1 MRGHCR
7 GIDLERWGHL
17 ALTDQQCR
25 AAKAGEKSLKLS
37 DSLGLHLYITPTGYK
52 SWRLK
57 YRFGGKERRIVFG
70 PYPEI
75 SLKQARALRDDA
87 RGDLRN
93 GKDPGEEYRVR
104 AARRAGTSD
113 SEGTFEAVARKW
125 HELQKS
131 QWKERHAHDVL
142 ASLIAEVFPHIGN
155 HPIAD
160 IRPATL
166 RSLLETVQERGA
178 IETAHR
184 IRQRISAVFR
194 YAIATD
200 LAEFDPAASISGA
213 LKPVIRGKQP
223 ALLKLPDA
231 QAFLKA
237 FEAEP
242 GHPTTKLASRL
253 LALTAARPGVVQ
265 MAMIGEF
272 EDLDGAEPIWRIP
285 AAKMKLERAKSE
297 REEFEFII
305 PLSLQAVETVQT
317 AAAHAKNRKYLFPSA
332 RHSHRPIT
340 DNALNMA
347 YRRLQKFAGR
357 HVPHGWRASFSTIMN
372 ERAIALERPADRAI
386 IDLMLAHEPDG
397 VEARYNRAAYM
408 PRRRQIAQEWA
419 DLLMKDMLGPES
431 LLDLPRR

>member
-1 MRGHCR
+1 M
-7 GIDLERWGHL
+7 

-25 AAKAGEKSLKLS
+25 AAKAGDKPIKLA
-37 DSLGLHLYITPTGYK
+37 DAMGLHLYITANGYK

-70 PYPEI
+70 PYPDI
-75 SLKQARALRDDA
+75 SLKQARDLRDDA
-87 RGDLRN
+87 RTDLRQ
-93 GKDPGEEYRVR
+93 GKDPGEEYKQR
-104 AARRAGTSD
+104 AARRSGNVED
-113 SEGTFEAVARKW
+113 NGTFKAVAMKW
-125 HELQKS
+125 HELQKA
-131 QWKERHAHDVL
+131 QWKDRHAHDVL
-142 ASLIAEVFPHIGN
+142 ASLEAEVFPEIGSM
-155 HPIAD
+155 PIGD
-160 IRPATL
+160 IRPAAL
-166 RSLLETVQERGA
+166 RKLLDTVQDRGA

-184 IRQRISAVFR
+184 LRQRISAVFR

-200 LAEFDPAASISGA
+200 LAEFDPAASITGA
-213 LKPVIRGKQP
+213 LRPVIRGKQP
-223 ALLKLPDA
+223 ALLKLADA
-231 QAFLKA
+231 RAFLSA

-272 EDLDGAEPIWRIP
+272 EDLDGPEPIWRIP

-297 REEFEFII
+297 REEFEFLI
-305 PLSLQAVETVQT
+305 PLSSEAVATVK
-317 AAAHAKNRKYLFPSA
+317 AAASHAKNRKYLFPSA

-340 DNALNMA
+340 DNAMNVA
-347 YRRLQKFAGR
+347 YRRMQKFAGR

-372 ERAIALERPADRAI
+372 ERAIANDRPADRPI

-419 DLLMKDMLGPES
+419 DLLMEGMPPAES